1 MTKRQLIIAGG
12 VVVLIVLGAVGWWL
26 ASPLFRN
33 DVVDEAFPFAV
44 PGAEEVAAM
53 SMDERMALE
62 QAFETAV
69 PAATTIEELSREDQA
84 KLEEMVQEAASVVM
98 MDKEMAEPMPAA
110 PAEWAVVKAGNFVD
124 ADSFHKGSGAA
135 AIYQQGEQQVLRF
148 EDFNVT
154 NGPDLHV
161 ILTKHSSPVTS
172 DDVGDDTIDLGSIKG
187 NQGNQNY
194 DIPSGVDLSE
204 YQSVVIYCVPFQVVF
219 AVAALNEAISTK

>member
-1 MTKRQLIIAGG
+1 MTKRQLMIAGG

-26 ASPLFRN
+26 ASPLFHN
-33 DVVDEAFPFAV
+33 DVVDEAFPFAA
-44 PGAEEVAAM
+44 PSAEEVAAM

-62 QAFETAV
+62 KAFETAV
-69 PAATTIEELSREDQA
+69 PSATTIEELSQEDQA
-84 KLEEMVQEAASVVM
+84 KLEEMVQEAASAVM

-110 PAEWAVVKAGNFVD
+110 AAEWTVVKAGNFVD

-135 AIYQQGEQQVLRF
+135 TIYQQGEQQVLRF

-172 DDVGDDTIDLGSIKG
+172 DDVGDDAIDLGAIKG

-204 YQSVVIYCVPFQVVF
+204 YQSVVIYCVPFHVVF
-219 AVAALNEAISTK
+219 AVATLN